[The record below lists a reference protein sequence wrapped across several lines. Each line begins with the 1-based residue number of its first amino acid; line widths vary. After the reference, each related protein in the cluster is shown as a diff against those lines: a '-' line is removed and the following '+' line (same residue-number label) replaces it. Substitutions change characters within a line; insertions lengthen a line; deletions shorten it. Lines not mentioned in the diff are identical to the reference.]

1 MMKKL
6 LLLFFAAISLI
17 AAPKFL
23 MPEDAFKPSA
33 EVNEKNQI
41 VAKIEI
47 AKDIYLY
54 EESIKLEV
62 PSESGLV
69 IANIE
74 SPKSIDHYGDMAYTT
89 SPTFIIDLEK
99 NADISG
105 VKEIEFKLSYQ
116 GCSEQ
121 GLCYEPY
128 TDAFKLKIDTN
139 KLSSSKTKALKTLDV
154 KKEKSQNKQTEIKQI
169 DTKEKSET
177 DMIAD
182 VIKNSSLWVILL
194 TFFGFGLLLSLTPCV
209 FPMIPIISGVI
220 VSQCKNEGRC
230 KAFTMSLIYV
240 LAMSVAYTIAGVL
253 AGMFGANLQAALQ
266 NPYVIFAFAG
276 VFVALAFSMF
286 GFYELKIPDSI
297 VSKVST
303 TGEKK
308 GGFAGVAVMGF
319 LSALIVGPCVAAPLA
334 GALVYIGQTGDA
346 VLGGAA
352 LFSMSLGMGIPLI
365 LIGTS
370 AGKFMPKPGEWMT
383 LVNAFFG
390 VTMII
395 IAIWMLERILD
406 STITMLAYSFTGI
419 SFAYYLGLFDSEKTH
434 HHVKKSIAMI
444 IFIYSLALFVGVLG
458 GSSSMGKP
466 LEVFKASASSSFV
479 KQTSSHKE
487 FKVVKNIPELDAL
500 LEENKGKKI
509 LIDFSAQWCTSCKEL
524 EHITFADEAV
534 RTKMDKFVLIKA
546 DITENTDKQ
555 KALSAKYGV
564 FGPPVIIFISEAG
577 DVIDSKTIVGFIE
590 PEPFLKHLQ
599 SI

>member
-1 MMKKL
+1 MKKL
-6 LLLFFAAISLI
+6 LFLAFATVVLI

-33 EVNEKNQI
+33 ELNEKSKI
-41 VAKIEI
+41 VAKVVI

-54 EESIKLEV
+54 EEAMKLELV
-62 PSESGLV
+62 DGSGLS
-69 IANIE
+69 ISNID
-74 SPKSIDHYGDMAYTT
+74 SPKAKEHHGDMAYTST
-89 SPTFIIDLEK
+89 PTFIISLQKD
-99 NADISG
+99 SG
-105 VKEIEFKLSYQ
+105 VTGVVDVEFKLSYQ

-128 TDAFKLKIDTN
+128 TDSFKLKVDTD
-139 KLSSSKTKALKTLDV
+139 KLVSDEALKPLKTLNV
-154 KKEKSQNKQTEIKQI
+154 KKVEPKKDITSVE
-169 DTKEKSET
+169 DLSET

-182 VIKNSSLWVILL
+182 VIKNSSVWMILL

-230 KAFTMSLIYV
+230 KAFSMSLVYV

-253 AGMFGANLQAALQ
+253 AGVFGANLQAALQ
-266 NPYVIFAFAG
+266 NPYVIIAFSG

-297 VSKVST
+297 VSKVSGS
-303 TGEKK
+303 GEKK
-308 GGFAGVAVMGF
+308 GGFVGVAVMGF

-390 VTMII
+390 VTMVL
-395 IAIWMLERILD
+395 IAIWMLERII
-406 STITMLAYSFTGI
+406 SGPIVILAYSFTGI
-419 SFAYYLGLFDSEKTH
+419 AFAIYLGLFDNEKSH
-434 HHVKKSIAMI
+434 HHIKKSIAII
-444 IFIYSLALFVGVLG
+444 IFVYSMALFVGVLG
-458 GSSSMGKP
+458 GSNSMSKP
-466 LEVFKASASSSFV
+466 LEIFKGSSTSVVAKSAPTHREFEKV
-479 KQTSSHKE
+479 TSIE
-487 FKVVKNIPELDAL
+487 QLDML
-500 LEENKGKKI
+500 LEKNHGKKI
-509 LIDFSAQWCTSCKEL
+509 LLDFSADWCTSCKEL
-524 EHITFADEAV
+524 EHVTFADEAV
-534 RTKMDKFVLIKA
+534 KAKMNEFVLIKA
-546 DITENTDKQ
+546 DITANGEDE

-564 FGPPVIIFISEAG
+564 FGPPALIFFNTDTEVIS
-577 DVIDSKTIVGFIE
+577 SKTIIGFIE
-590 PEPFLKHLQ
+590 PGPFLKHLN

>member
-1 MMKKL
+1 
-6 LLLFFAAISLI
+6 
-17 AAPKFL
+17 
-23 MPEDAFKPSA
+23 
-33 EVNEKNQI
+33 
-41 VAKIEI
+41 KI
-47 AKDIYLY
+47 
-54 EESIKLEV
+54 
-62 PSESGLV
+62 
-69 IANIE
+69 
-74 SPKSIDHYGDMAYTT
+74 
-89 SPTFIIDLEK
+89 
-99 NADISG
+99 
-105 VKEIEFKLSYQ
+105 SYQ

-128 TDAFKLKIDTN
+128 TDAFKLKINTD
-139 KLSSSKTKALKTLDV
+139 KLSSNDSQSLKTLDI
-154 KKEKSQNKQTEIKQI
+154 KKEKSKNKQIE
-169 DTKEKSET
+169 TKEKSET

-182 VIKNSSLWVILL
+182 VIKNSSLWMVLL

-230 KAFTMSLIYV
+230 KAFTLSLVYV

-276 VFVALAFSMF
+276 VFIALAFSMF

-308 GGFAGVAVMGF
+308 GGFVGVAVMGF

-370 AGKFMPKPGEWMT
+370 AGKIMPKPGEWMT

-390 VTMII
+390 VTMIL

-419 SFAYYLGLFDSEKTH
+419 GFAYYLGLFDNEKTH
-434 HHVKKSIAMI
+434 HIKRSIAMVV
-444 IFIYSLALFVGVLG
+444 FLYSVALFIGVLG
-458 GSSSMGKP
+458 GSSSMSKP
-466 LEVFKASASSSFV
+466 LEVFKASSISSSIQ
-479 KQTSSHKE
+479 QTSSHNE
-487 FKVVKNIPELDAL
+487 FKIVKNISELDVL
-500 LEENKGKKI
+500 LEQNRGKKI
-509 LIDFSAQWCTSCKEL
+509 LIDFSAEWCTSCKEL
-524 EHITFADEAV
+524 EHITFADETV
-534 RTKMDKFVLIKA
+534 RTKMDEFVLIKA

-564 FGPPVIIFISEAG
+564 FGPPVIIFISKEG
-577 DVIDSKTIVGFIE
+577 DVISSKTIVGFIE
-590 PEPFLKHLQ
+590 PKPFLEHLK
-599 SI
+599 SF